1 MKTKIISI
9 ILSVVIA
16 VTGFTVKSSALD
28 PATLSMIVT
37 AIGKVVIGG
46 LAGTAALSLGDA
58 IAHDLEKISPDLDP
72 VQAMKNWTNYMKNTT
87 CTAAENALNGGVE
100 INYRY
105 DENGKEIY
113 FATANSAL
121 TGDDLAF
128 ATLLC
133 NKINNSPEFSE
144 HCSNIADNDGSIASG
159 SVTARAYTYLKELIG
174 NATIEFEQNKCYEYA
189 IANGIALEN
198 NGAVPIYD
206 FNFVGPIP
214 SIDMPEHYTMATS
227 YTVDGYILT
236 KPYLLTNT
244 SKFSS
249 AAAAENAGCDEVLET
264 ADGTAYGIF
273 KFDCTAYS
281 QYVIYNDVIYY
292 YERYNSGISTTASV
306 RGNEIYS
313 GVLSYWKDANGRN
326 LEAAGCT
333 SLIGLYSG
341 FCYTNIPNATSAAP
355 VATVS
360 DDDFITTTG
369 GTTIDIPRT
378 DEEQVIADGID
389 LGIIDE
395 NGNIVLDEEGNIVS
409 IDGLNIDKLMQL
421 IQQIAD
427 NGSISFDSVEGYLAE
442 ISRLL
447 RLANVDSAAMNT
459 VIANLKELEKSQSK
473 DISEINAN
481 VAAIAKALDM
491 SKAEEETEFSGLVV
505 EHTGLVEAGAIIN
518 ELDIV
523 QQTQGLVNNVLQSYE
538 EGSVNKAPCFKFY
551 WDSNKDGEKEIY
563 DVLDLS
569 FLDTTLTNENLVDKD
584 RLKTPVTARYFI
596 HCLMIFICY
605 TFFAIK
611 ILKKLPSLFGGSD
624 DDFDEFKVIKNG

>member
-1 MKTKIISI
+1 MMKTKIISI
-9 ILSVVIA
+9 ILAVAIA

-72 VQAMKNWTNYMKNTT
+72 VQAMENWTNYMKNTT

-105 DENGKEIY
+105 DENGNEIY

-144 HCSNIADNDGSIASG
+144 HCSNIAENDGSIASG
-159 SVTARAYTYLKELIG
+159 SVTTRSYTYLKELIG

-189 IANGIALEN
+189 VANGIALEN
-198 NGAVPIYD
+198 NGAIPVYD

-214 SIDMPEHYTMATS
+214 SIDMPEHYSTAKT
-227 YTVDGYILT
+227 YNIDGYTLT
-236 KPYLLTNT
+236 RPYLLTNT
-244 SKFSS
+244 GKFTS
-249 AAAAENAGCDEVLET
+249 ATAAEFAGCSDILEA
-264 ADGTAYGIF
+264 ADGTAYGTF

-281 QYVIYNDVIYY
+281 QYVIYNDVLYY
-292 YERYNSGISTTASV
+292 NERYNSGTSTTTNV
-306 RGNEIYS
+306 KGNSIGS
-313 GVLSYWKDANGRN
+313 GVLSYWKDINGRT

-333 SLIGLYSG
+333 SLVGLYSG
-341 FCYTNIPNATSAAP
+341 FCYTNIPNAISAAP

-378 DEEQVIADGID
+378 DDEQAIADGID

-395 NGNIVLDEEGNIVS
+395 DGKIVLDEDGNIVS

-427 NGSISFDSVEGYLAE
+427 NGSISFDSVEEYLAE

-459 VIANLKELEKSQSK
+459 VIANLKELEQAQSK
-473 DISEINAN
+473 DIADINAN
-481 VAAIAKALDM
+481 VAAIAEALTAAKEANLEFETPDV
-491 SKAEEETEFSGLVV
+491 SIFDKFPFSLPWDFYNVISLLCTEE
-505 EHTGLVEAGAIIN
+505 
-518 ELDIV
+518 
-523 QQTQGLVNNVLQSYE
+523 
-538 EGSVNKAPCFKFY
+538 KAPVFTVPIETNLQFGSLDY
-551 WDSNKDGEKEIY
+551 EVDEEI
-563 DVLDLS
+563 VLDLTVFKLNGYDVVQIFTS
-569 FLDTTLTNENLVDKD
+569 TTSYLF
-584 RLKTPVTARYFI
+584 FI
-596 HCLMIFICY
+596 ICLIGA
-605 TFFAIK
+605 T
-611 ILKKLPSLFGGSD
+611 KKLLW
-624 DDFDEFKVIKNG
+624 K